1 MSKIFQR
8 EEKFYMDAFADTLG
22 RVGAAF
28 GQNKYLNAIK
38 NAFQNFMPATIS
50 GAIGVLWT
58 NVLVNSST
66 GLGALWKPIM
76 ALEVLNPIFSAMQYA
91 TISCITIGVTML
103 LAQEIANANGETG
116 AYPALL
122 GFILWL
128 MVTPTSANITSLAIS
143 GVDKAGKNIGLSL
156 TQYIDFGKIVK
167 DFNALNPASP
177 LTEVNGGNFS
187 WSGIFSSYTG
197 ATGLFT
203 GLIVAIVG
211 LEIYNLFRKND
222 ALKIKMPEQ
231 VPPGVAKAFEVLI
244 PTALTC
250 IVIGAIGLICQ
261 LVTKAELNALI
272 YNSVQ
277 APLQKLVGD
286 NIIAVCIMY
295 VIIML
300 FWCVGIH
307 GNNMLAAVKEP
318 IFRPLLYA
326 NVAAYTS
333 KQAIPNVMN
342 LTMLQM
348 FAEFGGSGVTI
359 GLVIAIFIFSRRE
372 DNRTIAGISV
382 VPGLFNINETMTFGI
397 PLVLN
402 PILDIPFIFAP
413 VITMIVGW
421 ILVSSGFCPKIVI
434 EVPWTMPPVIL
445 GFLATGG
452 NIMGAISQ
460 LIVVAVSV
468 VVYIPF
474 LIAYESYQNKQAAAE

>member
-1 MSKIFQR
+1 M
-8 EEKFYMDAFADTLG
+8 
-22 RVGAAF
+22 
-28 GQNKYLNAIK
+28 
-38 NAFQNFMPATIS
+38 
-50 GAIGVLWT
+50 
-58 NVLVNSST
+58 
-66 GLGALWKPIM
+66 
-76 ALEVLNPIFSAMQYA
+76 
-91 TISCITIGVTML
+91 
-103 LAQEIANANGETG
+103 
-116 AYPALL
+116 
-122 GFILWL
+122 
-128 MVTPTSANITSLAIS
+128 
-143 GVDKAGKNIGLSL
+143 
-156 TQYIDFGKIVK
+156 
-167 DFNALNPASP
+167 
-177 LTEVNGGNFS
+177 
-187 WSGIFSSYTG
+187 
-197 ATGLFT
+197 
-203 GLIVAIVG
+203 
-211 LEIYNLFRKND
+211 
-222 ALKIKMPEQ
+222 
-231 VPPGVAKAFEVLI
+231 
-244 PTALTC
+244 
-250 IVIGAIGLICQ
+250 
-261 LVTKAELNALI
+261 VTKAELNALI

>member
-1 MSKIFQR
+1 
-8 EEKFYMDAFADTLG
+8 MDAFADKLG
-22 RVGAAF
+22 RVGAWC

-38 NAFQNFMPATIS
+38 NGFQNFMPATIS

-58 NVLVNSST
+58 NVLVNETT
-66 GLGALWKPIM
+66 GLGALWSPIM
-76 ALEVLNPIFSAMQYA
+76 ALKVLNPIFAAMQYA

-103 LAQEIANANGETG
+103 VASEIAEANGETG
-116 AYPALL
+116 AYPAVL
-122 GFILWL
+122 GFILWM
-128 MVTPTSANITSLAIS
+128 MVTPTSFAAK
-143 GVDKAGKNIGLSL
+143 DLSAS
-156 TQYIDFGKIVK
+156 YIDAKGISHGFSLGQFINVTGEAAKNKITA
-167 DFNALNPASP
+167 DS
-177 LTEVNGGNFS
+177 FS
-187 WSGIFSSYTG
+187 YSGILSSYTG

-211 LEIYNLFRKND
+211 MELYNMFRKND
-222 ALKIKMPEQ
+222 SLKIKMPEQ
-231 VPPGVAKAFEVLI
+231 VPPGVARAFEVLI
-244 PTALTC
+244 PTCLTA
-250 IVIGAIGLICQ
+250 IVVGAVGLVCQ
-261 LVTKAELNALI
+261 LATGAELNALI
-272 YNSVQ
+272 FNVIQ
-277 APLQKLVGD
+277 KPLQTLIGD
-286 NIIAVCIMY
+286 NIVAVCIMY

-307 GNNMLAAVKEP
+307 GNNMVAAVKEP

-326 NVAAYTS
+326 NTAAYT
-333 KQAIPNVMN
+333 AGNDIPYVMN

-359 GLVIAIFIFSRRE
+359 GLVIAILIFSKRE

-402 PILDIPFIFAP
+402 PILDIPFILAP
-413 VITMIVGW
+413 VVTMIVGY
-421 ILVSSGFCPKIVI
+421 ILVSSGFCPKIVL

-452 NIMGAISQ
+452 HPMGAISQ
-460 LIVVAVSV
+460 LIVVAISV

-474 LIAYESYQNKQAAAE
+474 LIAYEKFQAKQAAE

>member
-38 NAFQNFMPATIS
+38 NAFQNFMPATIT

-187 WSGIFSSYTG
+187 WSGIFSS
-197 ATGLFT
+197 
-203 GLIVAIVG
+203 
-211 LEIYNLFRKND
+211 
-222 ALKIKMPEQ
+222 
-231 VPPGVAKAFEVLI
+231 
-244 PTALTC
+244 
-250 IVIGAIGLICQ
+250 
-261 LVTKAELNALI
+261 
-272 YNSVQ
+272 
-277 APLQKLVGD
+277 
-286 NIIAVCIMY
+286 
-295 VIIML
+295 
-300 FWCVGIH
+300 
-307 GNNMLAAVKEP
+307 
-318 IFRPLLYA
+318 
-326 NVAAYTS
+326 
-333 KQAIPNVMN
+333 
-342 LTMLQM
+342 
-348 FAEFGGSGVTI
+348 
-359 GLVIAIFIFSRRE
+359 
-372 DNRTIAGISV
+372 
-382 VPGLFNINETMTFGI
+382 
-397 PLVLN
+397 
-402 PILDIPFIFAP
+402 
-413 VITMIVGW
+413 
-421 ILVSSGFCPKIVI
+421 
-434 EVPWTMPPVIL
+434 
-445 GFLATGG
+445 
-452 NIMGAISQ
+452 
-460 LIVVAVSV
+460 
-468 VVYIPF
+468 
-474 LIAYESYQNKQAAAE
+474 